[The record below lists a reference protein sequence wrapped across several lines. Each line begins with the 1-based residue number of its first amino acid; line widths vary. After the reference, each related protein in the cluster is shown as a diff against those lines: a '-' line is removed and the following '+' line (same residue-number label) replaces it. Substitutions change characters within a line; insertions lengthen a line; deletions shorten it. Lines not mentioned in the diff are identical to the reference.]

1 MLSSIQAAGLMTIL
15 AVIFTFV
22 AGARVGALR
31 GARKI
36 EAPATVGDPDFE
48 RAFRVH
54 MNTIE
59 SLVVFLPLL
68 WLGAMAFDGMIALYL
83 GLVWLVGRIIY
94 MNGYMA
100 NPDKRAMGAII
111 TMLPLAGLL
120 IISLWGLFI

>member
-1 MLSSIQAAGLMTIL
+1 MLSAIQAAGLMTIL
-15 AVIFTFV
+15 AVVFTFV

-68 WLGAMAFDGMIALYL
+68 WLGAMAFDGMIALYI
-83 GLVWLVGRIIY
+83 GLVWLVGRLIY
-94 MNGYMA
+94 MQAYMA
-100 NPDKRAMGAII
+100 NPEKRAMGALV

-120 IISLWGLFI
+120 IISVWGLFF

>member
-1 MLSSIQAAGLMTIL
+1 MLSAIQAAGLMTIL

-68 WLGAMAFDGMIALYL
+68 WLGAMAFDGMIALYI

-94 MNGYMA
+94 MNAYMS
-100 NPDKRAMGAII
+100 NPEKRTMGAMV

-120 IISLWGLFI
+120 IISLWGLFF

>member
-1 MLSSIQAAGLMTIL
+1 MLTSIQAAGLMTII
-15 AVIFTFV
+15 AVVFTFI

-68 WLGAMAFDGMIALYL
+68 WLGALAFDGMIALYI
-83 GLVWLVGRIIY
+83 GLIWIVGRLIY
-94 MNGYMA
+94 MNAYMSDPA
-100 NPDKRAMGAII
+100 KRAPGAII
-111 TMLPLAGLL
+111 TMVPLVGLL
-120 IISLWGLFI
+120 IISVWGLFF

>member
-1 MLSSIQAAGLMTIL
+1 MLSTIQAAGLMTIL
-15 AVIFTFV
+15 AVIFTLA

-31 GARKI
+31 GKKKI
-36 EAPATVGDPDFE
+36 PAPATVGDPEFE

-68 WLGAMAFDGMIALYL
+68 WLGAFAFDGMIALYI
-83 GLVWLVGRIIY
+83 GLIWLVGRIIY

-100 NPDKRAMGAII
+100 APEKRAPGAIMGAISI
-111 TMLPLAGLL
+111 VGLL
-120 IISLWGLFI
+120 IISIWGLFF

>member
-1 MLSSIQAAGLMTIL
+1 MLTSIQAAGLMTVL
-15 AVIFTFV
+15 AVLFTFY
-22 AGARVGALR
+22 AGFRVSALR

-36 EAPATVGDPDFE
+36 EAPATIGDPDFE

-59 SLVVFLPLL
+59 SLVLFLPLL
-68 WLGAMAFDGMIALYL
+68 WLGAMTFDGMIALYI

-94 MNGYMA
+94 MQAYMA
-100 NPDKRAMGAII
+100 DPAKRATGAII

-120 IISLWGLFI
+120 VISLWGLFF